1 MLPTMLIYPHFSRC
15 GSQSQVEFLI
25 TSGEHMWAEML
36 PEQIVHNSDNV
47 TANILHAGVYEAP
60 FPPAPPVTVVYSLCT
75 VTTKLCSDMSFLGS
89 CRCGRDRALPR
100 PSHRGGVLSRMWR
113 HVSSPSHALL
123 VSRQLCL
130 IVIDGWAGFCRS
142 RQRHSSSES
151 PITSGKE
158 SAPTQGRRRP

>member
-1 MLPTMLIYPHFSRC
+1 MLMCPHFSRC

-130 IVIDGWAGFCRS
+130 IVIVMAGQVFVAVGSAILRAS
-142 RQRHSSSES
+142 RLSRVGRNQHRHRGE
-151 PITSGKE
+151 GVLE
-158 SAPTQGRRRP
+158 V